1 MKTAVRLALAFT
13 IFVSATAQAGWG
25 HDDESDYK
33 VVSVDRKGPNVY
45 HPTYNSVSKTF
56 VVIQGFRLRTAD
68 GKVITVPSPRVEV
81 NLQDLLGFEK
91 GIKIDLS
98 RILAPGQ
105 FVEVTEIEVNTVDC
119 SNHRIHLGN
128 APGADPR
135 FGKSCNLKVPKN
147 LNFYIPFN
155 FDLNNP
161 TESRGVLMGNFLYL
175 LKADFRPLS
184 SIQLDLLRIIKK
196 KNNCWSPWEGHQVCS
211 DGKTKTSFAK
221 SCEIVNRR
229 HPIVKLGRF
238 SDEA

>member
-1 MKTAVRLALAFT
+1 MKTAVRIVLALT
-13 IFVSATAQAGWG
+13 IMTSITAQAGWG

-45 HPTYNSVSKTF
+45 HPTYNSISKTSI
-56 VVIQGFRLRTAD
+56 VIQGFRLRTAD
-68 GKVITVPSPRVEV
+68 GKVINVPSPRAEV

-105 FVEVTEIEVNTVDC
+105 FIEVTEIEVNTVDC
-119 SNHRIHLGN
+119 SNHYIKMGN

-135 FGKSCNLKVPKN
+135 FGTSCKLKVPKN
-147 LNFYIPFN
+147 LNFFVPFN
-155 FDLNNP
+155 FDSNNP
-161 TESRGVLMGNFLYL
+161 TESRGVMMGAFLYL

-184 SIQLDLLRIIKK
+184 AIQLDLLTITKK
-196 KNNCWSPWEGHQVCS
+196 KNSCWSPWEGHEVCGG
-211 DGKTKTSFAK
+211 GKHKTSFAK

-229 HPIVKLGRF
+229 FPIVKLGRF